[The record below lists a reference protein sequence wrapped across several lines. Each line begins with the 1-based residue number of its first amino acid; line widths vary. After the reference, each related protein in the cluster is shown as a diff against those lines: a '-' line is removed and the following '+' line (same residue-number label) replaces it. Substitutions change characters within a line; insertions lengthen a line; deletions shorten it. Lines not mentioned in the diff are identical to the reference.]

1 MPKEYEYRFV
11 DIDANKIKKILK
23 ENGGKVYQK
32 RFKMKIYHYKHP
44 HYSNYNIRVRNEG
57 KDKTLTVK
65 IKNKTKFPE
74 EYEIKIDNMNTANKI
89 VKLLGC
95 KLDLHNEKIRE
106 FWHIKGAKEIVFDE
120 LPGIPPFVEVDC
132 HSKQALIKMC
142 KLLKLDP
149 KKDFGERDKYNYHY
163 GITPNRNKRESLTF
177 KNASKVLGKYI
188 TKNKG
193 KFMKILKEQQ
203 KV

>member
-32 RFKMKIYHYKHP
+32 RYKMKIYNYKHP
-44 HYSNYNIRVRNEG
+44 DYPTYDIRVRNEG
-57 KDKTLTVK
+57 RDKTLTIK
-65 IKNKTKFPE
+65 IYNKTKFPD
-74 EYEIKIDNMNTANKI
+74 EYEIKIDNMNMANKM

-95 KLDLHNEKIRE
+95 KLRSYVEKIRE

-120 LPGIPPFVEVDC
+120 LPGLPVFVEVDC
-132 HSKQALIKMC
+132 HSKNALIKMC
-142 KLLKLDP
+142 KLLKLKP
-149 KKDFGERDKYNYHY
+149 KDDFAQKDKYKYHY
-163 GITPNRNKRESLTF
+163 GITSDRDKNEALTF
-177 KNASKVLGKYI
+177 KNATKVLGKYI
-188 TKNKG
+188 TKNKPM
-193 KFMKILKEQQ
+193 FMKILKEQQ

>member
-1 MPKEYEYRFV
+1 
-11 DIDANKIKKILK
+11 
-23 ENGGKVYQK
+23 
-32 RFKMKIYHYKHP
+32 MK
-44 HYSNYNIRVRNEG
+44 
-57 KDKTLTVK
+57 
-65 IKNKTKFPE
+65 
-74 EYEIKIDNMNTANKI
+74 
-89 VKLLGC
+89 
-95 KLDLHNEKIRE
+95 KIRE

-120 LPGIPPFVEVDC
+120 LPGMPPFVEVDC

-163 GITPNRNKRESLTF
+163 GITPNRNKMESLTF